1 MKAYGSEK
9 HEKFDDLTERSTGA
23 PSKHRKMSGKHRTVL
38 RRTMHKNARYQ
49 AKSTIQK
56 PEIDA

>member
-9 HEKFDDLTERSTGA
+9 HEKFDDLTARSTGA
-23 PSKHRKMSGKHRTVL
+23 QSKHRKMTGKRRTEL
-38 RRTMHKNARYQ
+38 RRTMHKNARHQ
-49 AKSTIQK
+49 AKSTTQK